1 MIWLC
6 TRFCAYVQLFMI
18 TNVRE
23 YILAAEGAADES
35 IEAEEMEEK
44 PENEVPVVVCAM
56 LCSKPVKAIISLVG
70 TSSSAEQ

>member
-1 MIWLC
+1 
-6 TRFCAYVQLFMI
+6 MI

-44 PENEVPVVVCAM
+44 PENEVPVVVCDV
-56 LCSKPVKAIISLVG
+56 L
-70 TSSSAEQ
+70 